1 VVGSGPGS
9 EREVQQGSEVDLE
22 AMQEAVQQPDKEEE
36 EEEVGVLCPAH
47 MPHFR
52 RNLAKHSQEISNMQ
66 VRECCGRAARHCL
79 VKGPAKRWK

>member
-1 VVGSGPGS
+1 
-9 EREVQQGSEVDLE
+9 VQQGNEVDLE

-36 EEEVGVLCPAH
+36 EEEEGAVGVLCPAH

-66 VRECCGRAARHCL
+66 VRECRRRAARHCL